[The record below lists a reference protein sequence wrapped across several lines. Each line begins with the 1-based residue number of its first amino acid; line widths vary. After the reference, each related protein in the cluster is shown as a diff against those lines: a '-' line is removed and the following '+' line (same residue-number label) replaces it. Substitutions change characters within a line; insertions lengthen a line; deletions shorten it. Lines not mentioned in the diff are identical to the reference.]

1 VPLPEPTVTR
11 APERLERAALAVA
24 RLGREALSR
33 ARLTITLSETLP
45 DIPGIYV
52 ANRTEVRWRD
62 R

>member
-1 VPLPEPTVTR
+1 MPLPEPTVTR